1 MLSIE
6 GVLVVLSNIK
16 IGVRLIVAFMFLVII
31 TAVVGWVGI
40 SNSGKINSM
49 ADDLYYK
56 ELLGL
61 SYIKEANINLIYIGR
76 ARSNALLANTK
87 EERAE
92 HLAAID
98 KYNSAIQEYMQKAKP
113 LFFTDE
119 AKRLFSVFDSTWVT
133 YQQEMQQTVTM
144 IRAQELSA
152 KSAELTES
160 LDSVR
165 KSANVLDDTLTALTK
180 SKEARALDASNETTQ
195 IYESGR
201 TNMIMLIVGGMLAG
215 LALGFLIS
223 RSVTKPL
230 GVAVDVANR
239 LAGGDLTVSIDVT
252 SKDETGQLLQA
263 MKNMVGKL
271 ESVVSE
277 VNGSADSLASASE
290 EVSATAQSLSQGAS
304 EQSAG
309 VEQTS
314 ASVEEMS
321 ASVNQNSENARVTDG
336 IATQASR
343 EAAEGGEAVKQTV
356 EAMRKIAERISI
368 IDDIAYQTNLLAL
381 NAAIEAARAGSHG
394 RGFAVVATEV
404 RKLAERSQIAAQE
417 IGSVANESL
426 KVAARAGDVLE
437 QLVPSIQRTSDLVQE
452 ISAASGE
459 QASGVSQI
467 NSAMSQLSQTVQQTA
482 SASEELA
489 ATAEEMSGQAQQL
502 QQAMGFFRVRN
513 NASVQS
519 SSSNRAVIRSSR
531 APLTNS
537 SDSPSEADFSRF

>member
-1 MLSIE
+1 MF
-6 GVLVVLSNIK
+6 SNLK
-16 IGVRLIVAFMFLVII
+16 IGVRLLAAFFVLVAI
-31 TAVVGWVGI
+31 TGIVGWVGI
-40 SNSGKINSM
+40 SNSGKINTL

-76 ARSNALLANTK
+76 ARSNALLAQSK
-87 EERAE
+87 EERE
-92 HLAAID
+92 KLLEMMD
-98 KYNSAIQEYMQKAKP
+98 KYAATASDYVEKSKP
-113 LFFTDE
+113 LFVTEE
-119 AKRLFSVFDSTWVT
+119 AKRLFQAFDDEWRV
-133 YQQEMQQTVTM
+133 YQQDTEKVKALIEGQAVAARNEELADALATARSHADTLDRTM
-144 IRAQELSA
+144 T
-152 KSAELTES
+152 ELTK
-160 LDSVR
+160 V
-165 KSANVLDDTLTALTK
+165 
-180 SKEARALDASNETTQ
+180 KEARAQAASNETTE

-201 TNMIMLIVGGMLAG
+201 VFMIVLVVSGMAVGIVLGLI
-215 LALGFLIS
+215 IS

-239 LAGGDLTVSIDVT
+239 LSEGDLTVTIDA
-252 SKDETGQLLQA
+252 SAKDETGDLLKA
-263 MKNMVGKL
+263 MQNMVGAL

-277 VNGSADSLASASE
+277 VNGGAVNLASASE

-314 ASVEEMS
+314 ASVEQMS

-356 EAMRKIAERISI
+356 EAMRKIADRISI

-381 NAAIEAARAGSHG
+381 NAAIEAARAGTHG

-404 RKLAERSQIAAQE
+404 RKLAERSQVAAQE
-417 IGSVANESL
+417 IGGVANESL
-426 KVAARAGDVLE
+426 KVAARAGEVLE
-437 QLVPSIQRTSDLVQE
+437 QLVPSIQKTSDLVQE
-452 ISAASGE
+452 IAAASGE
-459 QASGVSQI
+459 QAGGVSQI

-489 ATAEEMSGQAQQL
+489 ATAEEMSSQAQQL
-502 QQAMGFFRVRN
+502 QHAMNFFRLRGASHSQVGTQNVRRD
-513 NASVQS
+513 AGSVRQRPS
-519 SSSNRAVIRSSR
+519 AYPARTAETP
-531 APLTNS
+531 AE
-537 SDSPSEADFSRF
+537 SDFARF

>member
-1 MLSIE
+1 
-6 GVLVVLSNIK
+6 VFSNIK
-16 IGVRLIVAFMFLVII
+16 IGVRLIVAFMLLVTI

-40 SNSGKINSM
+40 SNSSTINSM

-61 SYIKEANINLIYIGR
+61 SYIKEANINLIYVGR
-76 ARSNALLANTK
+76 ARGNALLAETT
-87 EERAE
+87 EERE
-92 HLAAID
+92 QRLASID
-98 KYNSAIQEYMQKAKP
+98 KYTASIQDYIQKARP
-113 LFFTDE
+113 LFYTDE
-119 AKRLFSVFDSTWVT
+119 AKRLFSVFDTSWAT
-133 YQQEMQQTVTM
+133 YQQEMQRIVVM
-144 IRAQELSA
+144 IRKQPLAT
-152 KSAELTES
+152 KNPELTAMLES
-160 LDSVR
+160 GR
-165 KSANVLDDTLTALTK
+165 QNANVLDDTLTAL
-180 SKEARALDASNETTQ
+180 SKVKEGRALDASNDTTR
-195 IYESGR
+195 IYEEGR
-201 TNMIMLIVGGMLAG
+201 VHMIILIVGGMIAG
-215 LALGFLIS
+215 LAMGLLIS

-230 GVAVDVANR
+230 GVAVNVANR
-239 LAGGDLTVSIDVT
+239 LADGDLTVSIDAT

-263 MKNMVGKL
+263 MKSMVSKL

-309 VEQTS
+309 VEETS
-314 ASVEEMS
+314 ASVEQMS

-343 EAAEGGEAVKQTV
+343 EAAEGGDAVKQTV

-502 QQAMGFFRVRN
+502 QQAMSFFRLSN
-513 NASVQS
+513 GSPAQLP
-519 SSSNRAVIRSSR
+519 SSNRSPVRSSR
-531 APLTNS
+531 ARPAAS
-537 SDSPSEADFSRF
+537 SSEAPAETDFSRF